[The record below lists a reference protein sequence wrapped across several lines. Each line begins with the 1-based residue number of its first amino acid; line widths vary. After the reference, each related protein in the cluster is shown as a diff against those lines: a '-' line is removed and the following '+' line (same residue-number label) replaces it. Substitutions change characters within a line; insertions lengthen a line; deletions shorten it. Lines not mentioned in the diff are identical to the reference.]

1 MPEAAKKEEE
11 VSVTFFE
18 KSESKCPVCGRTFRR
33 ETLRTGGGR
42 LNSDRLSD
50 ELRRFYK
57 PTEKFGEI
65 YPLIYYV
72 VVCPHCWFAAFE
84 KDFFEIKNKERPGLT
99 ESESDRKAALSLIF
113 PETDFSKERT
123 LKEGIASYYLA
134 CSCYKYRNIDLAPTI
149 KQGISCLRA
158 AWLLLD
164 LNKKEPGR
172 NYDLLAKCFYQNAA
186 RLYRFAV
193 KQESTGKEAFS
204 TVAGLGPDI
213 DKNYGFDGVLYLA
226 GLLEYRYGSRADM
239 RKRIAI
245 LEEQRRSVS
254 RVFGMGKSD
263 KNKPKEILDKAR
275 DLYNELGEYISEQS
289 EELNEAEET
298 V

>member
-1 MPEAAKKEEE
+1 MAEAAKKELA
-11 VSVTFFE
+11 VTFFE
-18 KSESKCPVCGRTFRR
+18 KTEISCPICGHGFYR
-33 ETLRTGGGR
+33 EKLRSGGGR

-50 ELRRFYK
+50 ELRRHYK
-57 PTEKFGEI
+57 PTEKYGEI

-72 VVCPHCWFAAFE
+72 MVCPHCYFSAFE
-84 KDFFEIKNKERPGLT
+84 KDFYEIKNKERPGLT
-99 ESESDRKAALSLIF
+99 EDIEDRKKSIALIF
-113 PETDFSKERT
+113 PDLDFTRERT
-123 LKEGIASYYLA
+123 LKEGVASYYLA
-134 CSCYKYRNIDLAPTI
+134 CTCYKHRVVDAAPTI
-149 KQGISCLRA
+149 KQGVSCLRA
-158 AWLLLD
+158 AWLCLD
-164 LNKKEPGR
+164 LHKTEPGQ

-186 RLYRFAV
+186 RFYRRAV
-193 KQESTGKEAFS
+193 YLEGAGKEAFS
-204 TVAGLGPDI
+204 SVAGLGPDI

-239 RKRIAI
+239 KKRLSI

-263 KNKPKEILDKAR
+263 KNKPKEVLDKAR

-289 EELNEAEET
+289 EELSDSQTN

>member
-1 MPEAAKKEEE
+1 MPEAAKKE
-11 VSVTFFE
+11 VSITFFE
-18 KSESKCPVCGRTFRR
+18 KSESKCPICGRTFHR

-113 PETDFSKERT
+113 PEADFSKERT

-164 LNKKEPGR
+164 LNKKEPGK

-213 DKNYGFDGVLYLA
+213 DKNYGFDGVLRQPR
-226 GLLEYRYGSRADM
+226 RYAQTDRDFGGAAQ
-239 RKRIAI
+239 KR
-245 LEEQRRSVS
+245 LPCFRN
-254 RVFGMGKSD
+254 GKV
-263 KNKPKEILDKAR
+263 
-275 DLYNELGEYISEQS
+275 G
-289 EELNEAEET
+289 
-298 V
+298 

>member
-1 MPEAAKKEEE
+1 M
-11 VSVTFFE
+11 
-18 KSESKCPVCGRTFRR
+18 
-33 ETLRTGGGR
+33 
-42 LNSDRLSD
+42 
-50 ELRRFYK
+50 
-57 PTEKFGEI
+57 
-65 YPLIYYV
+65 
-72 VVCPHCWFAAFE
+72 
-84 KDFFEIKNKERPGLT
+84 
-99 ESESDRKAALSLIF
+99 
-113 PETDFSKERT
+113 
-123 LKEGIASYYLA
+123 A

-164 LNKKEPGR
+164 LNKKEPGK

-263 KNKPKEILDKAR
+263 KNKPKEILGKAR

>member
-1 MPEAAKKEEE
+1 MAETAKKEI
-11 VSVTFFE
+11 SITFYE
-18 KSESKCPVCGRTFRR
+18 KTETKCPICGYAFHR

-57 PTEKFGEI
+57 PTEKYGEI
-65 YPLIYYV
+65 HPLIYYV
-72 VVCPHCWFAAFE
+72 MVCPHCYFAAFE
-84 KDFFEIKNKERPGLT
+84 KDFSEIKNKERPELKD
-99 ESESDRKAALSLIF
+99 SEADRKAAVSLIF
-113 PETDFSKERT
+113 PDVNFESERT

-134 CSCYKYRNIDLAPTI
+134 CASYKFRVPDLGPTI

-158 AWLLLD
+158 AWLLSD
-164 LNKKEPGR
+164 LHKKEPGH

-186 RLYRFAV
+186 RLYRRAV
-193 KQESTGKEAFS
+193 HLESTGKEAFS
-204 TVAGLGPDI
+204 SVAGLGPDI

-239 RKRIAI
+239 RKRITV

-254 RVFGMGKSD
+254 RVFGMGRSD
-263 KNKPKEILDKAR
+263 KNKPKEVLDKAR
-275 DLYNELGEYISEQS
+275 DLYNELGEYISEQT
-289 EELNEAEET
+289 EELSDSDET

>member
-1 MPEAAKKEEE
+1 MAKELAI
-11 VSVTFFE
+11 TFFE
-18 KSESKCPVCGRTFRR
+18 KAEIKCPICGHSFHR
-33 ETLRTGGGR
+33 EMLRTGGGR

-57 PTEKFGEI
+57 PTEKYGEI
-65 YPLIYYV
+65 HPLIYYV
-72 VVCPHCWFAAFE
+72 LVCPNCYFAAFE
-84 KDFFEIKNKERPGLT
+84 KDFYEVKNRERPELRDT
-99 ESESDRKAALSLIF
+99 EAERKAALELIF
-113 PETDFSKERT
+113 PKLDFLSERT

-134 CSCYKYRNIDLAPTI
+134 CVSYKYRIVDLAPTI

-164 LNKKEPGR
+164 LHKNEPGN

-186 RLYRFAV
+186 RLYRRAIYL
-193 KQESTGKEAFS
+193 ESAGKEAFS
-204 TVAGLGPDI
+204 SVAGLGPDI

-226 GLLEYRYGSRADM
+226 GLLEYRYGSHSDM
-239 RKRIAI
+239 RKRLSV

-263 KNKPKEILDKAR
+263 KNKPKEVLDKAR
-275 DLYNELGEYISEQS
+275 DLYNELGEYISEQT
-289 EELNEAEET
+289 EELNDSAAS